1 VGIQVPFEK
10 TGEQAFAR
18 NRSYWWRVLAG
29 ALALYI
35 LGVIILFLTNN
46 AILFPTVSM
55 LGSFMFPVAYVAFF
69 YEHRHLS
76 RLSLGGLSLT
86 FLYGGL
92 MGVFAASI
100 LEPLFIQK
108 LTFLTAFEVGVIEES
123 VKILGVL
130 LISRHRGHDSQLD
143 GMILGAA
150 AGMSFAA
157 LESMGYAFS
166 ALLRSGGSLSAM
178 VGLTLM
184 RGLLSPLGHGT
195 WTAILVG
202 VMFRE
207 STAGRFRIN
216 RAVLSAYLTVVV
228 LHALWDG
235 LPGVVGTLT
244 GSFLDVLL
252 SQTLVG
258 LVGVFI
264 LWRNW
269 RQAVWR
275 QSAVEKLVES
285 PAAR

>member
-1 VGIQVPFEK
+1 MNTNMPVQSG
-10 TGEQAFAR
+10 TMAR
-18 NRSYWWRVLAG
+18 TRRRGGTWWRVLL
-29 ALALYI
+29 LAFGMYI
-35 LGVIILFLTNN
+35 LGVVILFVTHNPV
-46 AILFPTVSM
+46 LFPTVSM

-76 RLSLGGLSLT
+76 ELSLPTLALT

-92 MGVFAASI
+92 LGVFAASI
-100 LEPLFIQK
+100 LEPLFIAK
-108 LTFLTAFEVGVIEES
+108 LNLLTAFEVGVIEEF

-130 LISRHRGHDSQLD
+130 VIARRGRHDSQLD

-166 ALLRSGGSLSAM
+166 ALLRSGGSLSAT

-202 VMFRE
+202 VLFRE
-207 STAGRFRIN
+207 SSGGRFRIN
-216 RAVLSAYLTVVV
+216 RAVAGAFLTVVV

-235 LPGVVGTLT
+235 LPDLVGQVT
-244 GSFLDVLL
+244 GSFLDVLI
-252 SQTLVG
+252 SQTVIG

-264 LWRNW
+264 LWRRW
-269 RQAVWR
+269 REAVRRQGEMEQIERTLQA
-275 QSAVEKLVES
+275 
-285 PAAR
+285 